1 MKINDSSAKDAKVI
15 TRFAP
20 SPTGVLHVG
29 GARTALFSW
38 LFARKHGGEFVLR
51 IEDTDTERSKKEYE
65 EDILTGLSWLG
76 LEYDTF
82 VRQSERVSRHKEVL
96 REMIEKGSAY
106 EAEENKDGSGKVIRF
121 KNTGETITFSDAVRG
136 DITFDTTELGDFVI
150 ARDMEHPLYHLAVVV
165 DDFDAGITHVIRGE
179 DGISNTPRQILIG
192 RAIGAPEPIYAHI
205 SLILAPDKSK
215 LSKRHGAVSL
225 GAYADLGYERE
236 AMSNFLALLGWNPG
250 DEREI
255 FSVEELIK
263 AFSLERIQ
271 KGGAVFSTEKLD
283 WVNKEHIQRLS
294 QEEQYARMLPYF
306 EGRDESTLKAMQSLV
321 IERIS
326 KWSDIATL
334 AEAGEWEYFFS
345 SPEYD
350 VEGLVWKKAD
360 AAEALQHLDKL
371 ADIMQSVDFT
381 TLESVKEG
389 IWEYAEKEGKGNVLW
404 PLRYALSGREK
415 SADPFSIASIIGK
428 EETLARIKIATMKL
442 RKTNYK

>member
-1 MKINDSSAKDAKVI
+1 MKNNDSGSKVI

-20 SPTGVLHVG
+20 SPTGTLHVG
-29 GARTALFSW
+29 SARTALFSW

-51 IEDTDTERSKKEYE
+51 IEDTDTERSTKEYE
-65 EDILTGLSWLG
+65 EDILAGLSWLG
-76 LEYDTF
+76 LDHDTF
-82 VRQSERVSRHKEVL
+82 VRQSEQMSRHKEVL

-106 EAEENKDGSGKVIRF
+106 EAEENQSGSGKVIRF
-121 KNTGETITFSDAVRG
+121 KNTGETVTFTDAVRG

-150 ARDMEHPLYHLAVVV
+150 ARDMENPLYHLAVVV

-192 RAIGAPEPIYAHI
+192 RAILAPEPIYAHI
-205 SLILAPDKSK
+205 PLILASDKSK

-225 GAYADLGYERE
+225 SAYADLGYERE
-236 AMSNFLALLGWNPG
+236 GMINFLTLLGWNPG

-263 AFSLERIQ
+263 EFSLERIQ

-283 WVNKEHIQRLS
+283 WVNKEHIKRMTL
-294 QEEQYARMLPYF
+294 EEQYAHMAPYF
-306 EGRDESTLKAMQSLV
+306 EGRDGGTLKAMQELV

-326 KWSDIATL
+326 KWSDIAKL
-334 AEAGEWEYFFS
+334 AEEGEWEYFFTA
-345 SPEYD
+345 PEYD
-350 VEGLVWKKAD
+350 AEGLVWKKAD
-360 AAEALQHLDKL
+360 AAEALQHLDTL
-371 ADIMQSVDFT
+371 AKIMLSVDYT
-381 TLESVKEG
+381 TPETVKEG

-415 SADPFSIASIIGK
+415 SADPFTICSIIGK
-428 EETLARIKIATMKL
+428 EETLARIATASQLL
-442 RKTNYK
+442 RSH